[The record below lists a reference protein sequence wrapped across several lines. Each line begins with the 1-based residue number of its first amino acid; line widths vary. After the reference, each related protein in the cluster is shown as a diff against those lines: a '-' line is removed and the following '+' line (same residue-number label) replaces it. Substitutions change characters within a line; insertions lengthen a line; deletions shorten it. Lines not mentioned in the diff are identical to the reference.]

1 MQWLGTKGQ
10 KAATLPTVWMNKTI
24 WTGTW
29 FHKAAW
35 CFHMVRDTRLIELLV
50 SRVLGVPRLKGSR
63 NIVLPIRDGPPS
75 LVDSTAQIPDLC
87 HIQPSTSNHVRG
99 KSAGCEG
106 CEGCEVVHRTIW
118 GHRKLG
124 RVILNPKN
132 PSVGTEEIPGLLQTR
147 ISWIAA
153 PYILD
158 DPSTWQ
164 IEQNIH

>member
-10 KAATLPTVWMNKTI
+10 KAATLPTVWMNKTR

-29 FHKAAW
+29 FQKAAW
-35 CFHMVRDTRLIELLV
+35 CFHMARDTRLIELLV
-50 SRVLGVPRLKGSR
+50 SRVLGVPRSKGPR
-63 NIVLPIRDGPPS
+63 NIVLPLRDGPPS

-106 CEGCEVVHRTIW
+106 CEVVHRTIW

-132 PSVGTEEIPGLLQTR
+132 PSVGIDDRRNLRPP
-147 ISWIAA
+147 AD

-158 DPSTWQ
+158 CSPVYLGRSFDVA
-164 IEQNIH
+164 N